1 VDLPHAVAVAWL
13 RQGSEDTS
21 ELAVETAV
29 DLPHAVAVAW
39 LRQGGEDTSELV
51 VETAVDLPAVVVVWL
66 RQGSEDTSELVVE
79 TAVDLPHAG
88 DGVVIP
94 HARGSPSR
102 RQRDGQH
109 WAVVAARGAASR
121 RRGWWRRVRSRGGV
135 AACERSRVER
145 DF

>member
-39 LRQGGEDTSELV
+39 LRQGG
-51 VETAVDLPAVVVVWL
+51 
-66 RQGSEDTSELVVE
+66 EDTSELVVE